1 MKIKVCPI
9 CGKSFIPN
17 SSRQKYCN
25 RKIERIC
32 NVCGSKY
39 ITECNPASPTVC
51 NDLRCKE
58 LAGISGLTKTTKIC
72 SICGKEFHPNSS
84 RQKYCNSEITKTCII
99 CGKTFKSRCNP
110 SSSDCCSPECSQK
123 FACLRRNEEASKQ
136 IRICKYCG
144 KEFHPTHPSQIYC
157 DNKHYAKCVICGK
170 LFEIDLSTQDR
181 PVTCS
186 KECSYKLRFKDG
198 NPFSRDECRT
208 KGYETYYKR
217 TGYYHPGSNP
227 DVQDKMTSTYKS
239 RTGYDHPSHNP
250 YVRSQTAKSNKHS
263 SLEVRFENFLTAY
276 DIKFESQYMLSK
288 DNQSHCYDFYLPD
301 YNIYVDCDG
310 VYYHSYIS
318 DPDGKQVL
326 EYYDDVRIN
335 LIPKSAI
342 FHVIVEYQFERGVN
356 ELKKIIESIDS
367 NVFNYDTYLFKW
379 CRETGFPYPQYTH
392 DRMISD
398 FNSLKNCNVDSYNF
412 RNLLGISSIRNF
424 HKSIY
429 DAHVKNKMSPREAWE
444 DDNVL
449 KKIIAN
455 RLIYANNVDPSKVL
469 AGFSITKLAPKVS
482 VFNPVLAKYLIT
494 RYLDDYNM
502 IFDPFSGFSG
512 RMLGC
517 ESLGKYYIGSD
528 INQLHVDESNQII
541 QELNLM
547 HSTVIQKDIFSYNDE
562 SHYDCLFTCPP
573 YYNQEVYGA
582 EDMFKSCD
590 DWIDYILSKFKC
602 DKYLFVVNTSDK
614 YKNNIVETIHNTSH
628 FNRYDEYVIVI

>member
-39 ITECNPASPTVC
+39 TTICNPASPTVC
-51 NDLRCKE
+51 NNPMCKG
-58 LAGISGLTKTTKIC
+58 LAGISGLSKSTKTC
-72 SICGKEFHPNSS
+72 PICGKEFHPNSS
-84 RQKYCNSEITKTCII
+84 RQKYCNSEITKICKI
-99 CGKTFKSRCNP
+99 CGKPFTSRCNI
-110 SSSDCCSPECSQK
+110 SSSDVCSSECAQK
-123 FACLRRNEEASKQ
+123 FAYIRRGEEASKQ
-136 IRICKYCG
+136 LRTCKYCG
-144 KEFHPTHPSQIYC
+144 NKFHPTHPSQIYC
-157 DNKHYAKCVICGK
+157 DDKHYAKCVICGK
-170 LFEIDLSTQDR
+170 SFEIDLSTQDR

-186 KECSYKLRFKDG
+186 KECAYKLRFKDG
-198 NPFSRDECRT
+198 NPFSKDECRM
-208 KGYETYYKR
+208 KGYETYYRR

-263 SLEVRFENFLTAY
+263 SLELRFENFLNTY
-276 DIKFESQYMLSK
+276 HISFISQYTITR
-288 DNQSHCYDFYLPD
+288 DNQSHCYDFYLPK

-326 EYYDDVRIN
+326 EYYDDIRLN
-335 LIPKSAI
+335 LIPSGAI
-342 FHVIVEYQFERGVN
+342 FHVIVELQFEKCVN
-356 ELKKIIESIDS
+356 ELKHIIESIDKD
-367 NVFNYDTYLFKW
+367 VFNYDTYLFEW
-379 CRETGFPYPQYTH
+379 CRKIGFPYPSYTH
-392 DRMISD
+392 DRMTSD
-398 FNSLKNCNVDSYNF
+398 FDSLKHSDVSSYNF
-412 RNLLGISSIRNF
+412 RSLLGMSAIRNF

-429 DAHVKNKMSPREAWE
+429 DAHVRNKMSPRDAWE

-482 VFNPVLAKYLIT
+482 VFNPILAKYIINK
-494 RYLDDYNM
+494 YLSNYST

-517 ESLGKYYIGSD
+517 ESLEKHYIGSD
-528 INQLHVDESNQII
+528 INQIHVDESNQII
-541 QELNLM
+541 TELGLT
-547 HSTVIQKDIFSYNDE
+547 HSAVSQKDIFSYDKSSYE
-562 SHYDCLFTCPP
+562 CLFTCPP
-573 YYNQEVYGA
+573 YYNKETYGN
-582 EDMFKSCD
+582 ELEFKSCD
-590 DWIDYILSKFKC
+590 QWIDFILNKFTC
-602 DKYLFVVNTSDK
+602 ERYVFVIDSTNK
-614 YKNNIVETIHNTSH
+614 YKSNIAESIHNTSH